1 MHLALDNSYKYL
13 ILIGRRLH
21 QSKVGTN
28 EHIATRILADA
39 ARGSLRPLAVSSL
52 LNLLLI
58 ILVNLLVLGLI
69 IIA

>member
-1 MHLALDNSYKYL
+1 
-13 ILIGRRLH
+13 
-21 QSKVGTN
+21 VGTDA
-28 EHIATRILADA
+28 HITARILVNT
-39 ARGSLRPLAVSSL
+39 ARGGLRPIAVGSL